1 MPAALS
7 PLPNASGGLPSRV
20 VNPQIWDTLPVTQQN
35 LNSKVPSPLPVCPVF
50 NEKHPRTFPGNW
62 SALLAM
68 LPAAEDFAGT
78 GIQPVTLSA
87 SKHITTPEK
96 AADAHTA
103 DFTDEDL
110 RHALEPLIGD
120 AFRHGGHSLG
130 NSSISDLEPMLR
142 ATIRRALAEHSPTSR
157 PFRTPAVYDRLI
169 WHLQALISSRT
180 YEDILFEK
188 THRFQVE
195 EVYLLDVASLA
206 LISFASCDPARHS
219 SVKKVTPTVH
229 GIVSKLRTPDGKLS
243 NSVELPDHRNAI
255 ACHGTMANL
264 VAVVRGQPSELILP
278 DLNFALKRIEERF
291 SEQFKAEGSPLLL
304 ALQPFL
310 EDCLLIQAP
319 SSTF

>member
-20 VNPQIWDTLPVTQQN
+20 LDPQIWDTLPVNQHE
-35 LNSKVPSPLPVCPVF
+35 LNTTVPTPLPVCPVF
-50 NEKHPRTFPGNW
+50 NVMHPQTFPGNW
-62 SALLAM
+62 SSLLAA
-68 LPAAEDFAGT
+68 LPAADDPAGF
-78 GIQPVTLSA
+78 GIHPVSVAAPRHDTA
-87 SKHITTPEK
+87 PAK
-96 AADAHTA
+96 AA

-120 AFRHGGHSLG
+120 ALHHGSHSFG
-130 NSSISDLEPMLR
+130 NSSIRDLEPMLR
-142 ATIRRALAEHSPTSR
+142 ATIRRALAEYSPTSR
-157 PFRTPAVYDRLI
+157 PFRKPKVYDRLI
-169 WHLQALISSRT
+169 WHFEALVTSRT

-195 EVYLLDVASLA
+195 EVYLLDSASSA
-206 LISFASCDPARHS
+206 LISFASCNPARHTS
-219 SVKKVTPTVH
+219 AKKVTPTVH
-229 GIVSKLRTPDGKLS
+229 SIVSKLRTSEGKLL
-243 NSVELPDHRNAI
+243 NSIEIQDHRNAI

-264 VAVVRGQPSELILP
+264 VAVVHGQTSELIFS

-291 SEQFKAEGSPLLL
+291 SEQFKAKGSPLLL

-319 SSTF
+319 ASSF

>member
-1 MPAALS
+1 M
-7 PLPNASGGLPSRV
+7 
-20 VNPQIWDTLPVTQQN
+20 
-35 LNSKVPSPLPVCPVF
+35 
-50 NEKHPRTFPGNW
+50 
-62 SALLAM
+62 LAM

-78 GIQPVTLSA
+78 GIQPIILSA
-87 SKHITTPEK
+87 SKNNTTPSR

-110 RHALEPLIGD
+110 RHALEPIIGD
-120 AFRHGGHSLG
+120 VFGHSGYSIG
-130 NSSISDLEPMLR
+130 NSNISDLEPMLR
-142 ATIRRALAEHSPTSR
+142 ATIRRALAEHSPTTR
-157 PFRTPAVYDRLI
+157 PFRTPAAYDRLI

-219 SVKKVTPTVH
+219 SAKKVTPTVH
-229 GIVSKLRTPDGKLS
+229 GIVSKLRTPDGKLI

-319 SSTF
+319 ASTF